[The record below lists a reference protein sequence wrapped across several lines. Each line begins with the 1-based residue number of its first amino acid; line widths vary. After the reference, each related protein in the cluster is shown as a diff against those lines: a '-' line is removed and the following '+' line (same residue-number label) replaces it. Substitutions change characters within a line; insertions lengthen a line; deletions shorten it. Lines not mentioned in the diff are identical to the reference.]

1 MNIFYI
7 HDNPVIAAQAMTDK
21 YVVKM
26 ILESAQLLST
36 AHRALDGQEFIQ
48 LSKSGARLRKWNHPD
63 AHMDITLYK
72 STHLNHPSG
81 IWVRQSAQNY
91 MWLYKH
97 FIALSEEYYQRYGK
111 RHASEL
117 LLSGLLSKA
126 PNNIPNIRRTPM
138 LVAITDTQWHVPNNP
153 LQSYRNYYVGEKL
166 QTPKDTERYYRV
178 LGLKEAANEIRTDNL
193 SEHGVLLEQLYR

>member
-7 HDNPVIAAQAMTDK
+7 HDNPIIAAQAMTDK
-21 YVVKM
+21 HVVKM

-36 AHRALDGQEFIQ
+36 AHRALDGEEFIQ

-63 AHMDITLYK
+63 PHMDATLYK

-81 IWVRQSAQNY
+81 IWVRDSTENY
-91 MWLYKH
+91 MWLYQH

-126 PNNIPNIRRTPM
+126 PNKIPNIRRTPI

-166 QTPKDTERYYRV
+166 KTPKDTDRYYKV
-178 LGLKEAANEIRTDNL
+178 LGLKEAQDESKVSNISQVRE
-193 SEHGVLLEQLYR
+193 LLEQLY

>member
-7 HDNPVIAAQAMTDK
+7 HENPIIAAQAMTDK
-21 YVVKM
+21 HVVKM

-36 AHRALDGQEFIQ
+36 AHRALDGQQFIQ
-48 LSKSGARLRKWNHPD
+48 LSKSGARLKKWNHPD
-63 AHMDITLYK
+63 PHMDATLYK

-81 IWVRQSAQNY
+81 IWVRQSKQNY
-91 MWLYKH
+91 KWLFQH
-97 FIALSEEYYQRYGK
+97 FLALSEEYYQRYGK

-117 LLSGLLSKA
+117 LLAGLLKT
-126 PNNIPNIRRTPM
+126 PPKNIPDISQTPM

-166 QTPKDTERYYRV
+166 KTPKDTERYYRV
-178 LGLKEAANEIRTDNL
+178 LGLKEEQNEDR
-193 SEHGVLLEQLYR
+193 SENIPQVYKLLE

>member
-7 HDNPVIAAQAMTDK
+7 HTDPIIAAQAMTDK
-21 YVVKM
+21 HVVKM

-63 AHMDITLYK
+63 AHMDATLYK

-81 IWVRQSAQNY
+81 IWVRQSADNY

-97 FIALSEEYYQRYGK
+97 FIGLSEEYYQRYGK

-117 LLSGLLSKA
+117 LLSGLLSNPPK
-126 PNNIPNIRRTPM
+126 NIPHIGPTSM
-138 LVAITDTQWHVPNNP
+138 LVAITDTKWHVPNNP
-153 LQSYRNYYVGEKL
+153 LQSYRNYYIGEKL
-166 QTPKDTERYYRV
+166 KTPKDTERYYKV
-178 LGLKEAANEIRTDNL
+178 LGLKEAQDESKVSNISQVRE
-193 SEHGVLLEQLYR
+193 LLEQLY

>member
-21 YVVKM
+21 HVVKM

-36 AHRALDGQEFIQ
+36 AHRALDGEEFIQ

-63 AHMDITLYK
+63 PHMDATLYK

-81 IWVRQSAQNY
+81 IWVRDSTENY
-91 MWLYKH
+91 MWLYQH

-126 PNNIPNIRRTPM
+126 PNKIPNIRRTPI

-166 QTPKDTERYYRV
+166 KTPKDTDRYYKV
-178 LGLKEAANEIRTDNL
+178 LGLKEAKDESKVSNIPQVRE
-193 SEHGVLLEQLYR
+193 LLEQLY

>member
-21 YVVKM
+21 HVVKM

-81 IWVRQSAQNY
+81 IWVRQSSENY

-126 PNNIPNIRRTPM
+126 PNKIPHIRRTPM

-166 QTPKDTERYYRV
+166 KTPKDTDRYYKV
-178 LGLKEAANEIRTDNL
+178 LGLKEAKDESKVSNIPQVRE
-193 SEHGVLLEQLYR
+193 LLEQLY

>member
-7 HDNPVIAAQAMTDK
+7 HTDPVIAAQAMTDK
-21 YVVKM
+21 HVVKM

-36 AHRALDGQEFIQ
+36 AHRALDGKEFIQ

-63 AHMDITLYK
+63 AHMDATLYK

-81 IWVRQSAQNY
+81 IWVRQSADNY
-91 MWLYKH
+91 MWLYNH
-97 FIALSEEYYQRYGK
+97 FIALSEEYYQRYNK

-117 LLSGLLSKA
+117 LLSGLLSKV
-126 PNNIPNIRRTPM
+126 PTNIARIGLTPM

-166 QTPKDTERYYRV
+166 KTPKDTERYYKV
-178 LGLKEAANEIRTDNL
+178 LGLKEAQDESKVSNIPQVRE
-193 SEHGVLLEQLYR
+193 LLEQLY

>member
-7 HDNPVIAAQAMTDK
+7 SDNPVIAAQAMTDK
-21 YVVKM
+21 HVVKM

-63 AHMDITLYK
+63 PHMDATLYK

-81 IWVRQSAQNY
+81 IWVRQSAENY

-117 LLSGLLSKA
+117 LLSGLLSKT
-126 PNNIPNIRRTPM
+126 PNKIPKIRRTPM

-166 QTPKDTERYYRV
+166 NTPKDTERYYRV
-178 LGLKEAANEIRTDNL
+178 LGLKEVTDETKDSNLRTYGL
-193 SEHGVLLEQLYR
+193 LLE

>member
-7 HDNPVIAAQAMTDK
+7 HTDPVIAAQAMTDK
-21 YVVKM
+21 HVVKM

-36 AHRALDGQEFIQ
+36 AHRALDGEEFIQ

-63 AHMDITLYK
+63 AHMDMTLYK

-81 IWVRQSAQNY
+81 IWVRQSADNY
-91 MWLYKH
+91 MWLYNH
-97 FIALSEEYYQRYGK
+97 FIALSEEYYQLYNK

-117 LLSGLLSKA
+117 LLSGLLSKVPA
-126 PNNIPNIRRTPM
+126 NIPRIGLTPM

-166 QTPKDTERYYRV
+166 KTPKDTDRYYKV
-178 LGLKEAANEIRTDNL
+178 LGLKEAQDESKVSNIPQVRK
-193 SEHGVLLEQLYR
+193 LLEQLY

>member
-7 HDNPVIAAQAMTDK
+7 HDNPVIAAKAMTDK
-21 YVVKM
+21 HVVKM

-63 AHMDITLYK
+63 PHMDATLYK

-81 IWVRQSAQNY
+81 IWVRQSSDNY
-91 MWLYKH
+91 MWLYNH
-97 FIALSEEYYQRYGK
+97 FIALSEEYYQRYNK

-117 LLSGLLSKA
+117 LLSGLLSKV
-126 PNNIPNIRRTPM
+126 PTNIARIGLTPM

-166 QTPKDTERYYRV
+166 KTPKDTERYYKV
-178 LGLKEAANEIRTDNL
+178 LGLKEAQDESKVGDIPQVR
-193 SEHGVLLEQLYR
+193 ELLEQLY

>member
-7 HDNPVIAAQAMTDK
+7 HDNPAIAAQAMTDK
-21 YVVKM
+21 HVVKM

-36 AHRALDGQEFIQ
+36 AHRYLDGQQYIQ
-48 LSKSGARLRKWNHPD
+48 LSKSGARLKKWNHPD
-63 AHMDITLYK
+63 PHMDATLYK

-81 IWVRQSAQNY
+81 VWVRQSKQNY
-91 MWLYKH
+91 RWLFQH
-97 FIALSEEYYQRYGK
+97 FLALSEEYYQRYGK

-117 LLSGLLSKA
+117 LLAGILKN
-126 PNNIPNIRRTPM
+126 PPKNIPDIHQTPM

-166 QTPKDTERYYRV
+166 KTLKDTERYYRV
-178 LGLKEAANEIRTDNL
+178 LNLQEVYDDTDQALRRRYN
-193 SEHGVLLEQLYR
+193 LLE

>member
-7 HDNPVIAAQAMTDK
+7 HTDPVIAAQAMTDK
-21 YVVKM
+21 HVVKM

-36 AHRALDGQEFIQ
+36 AHRYLDGQEYIQ

-63 AHMDITLYK
+63 PHLDATLYK

-81 IWVRQSAQNY
+81 IWVRQSKQNY
-91 MWLYKH
+91 MWLFRH
-97 FIALSEEYYQRYGK
+97 FLALSEEYYQRYGK

-117 LLSGLLSKA
+117 LLAGILKN
-126 PNNIPNIRRTPM
+126 PPKNIPNTRQTPM

-166 QTPKDTERYYRV
+166 KTPKDTERYYRV
-178 LGLKEAANEIRTDNL
+178 LGLKEEADVRDQALRTPNL
-193 SEHGVLLEQLYR
+193 LLE

>member
-7 HDNPVIAAQAMTDK
+7 HTDPVVAAQAMTDK
-21 YVVKM
+21 HVVKM

-63 AHMDITLYK
+63 AHMDATLYK

-81 IWVRQSAQNY
+81 IWVRQSADNY

-97 FIALSEEYYQRYGK
+97 FIALSEEYYQRYNK

-117 LLSGLLSKA
+117 LLSGLLSKV
-126 PNNIPNIRRTPM
+126 PTNIARIGLTPM

-166 QTPKDTERYYRV
+166 KTPKDTERYYKV
-178 LGLKEAANEIRTDNL
+178 LGLKEAQDESKVGNIPQVRE
-193 SEHGVLLEQLYR
+193 LLEQLY

>member
-7 HDNPVIAAQAMTDK
+7 HTDPVIAAQAMTDK
-21 YVVKM
+21 HVVKM

-36 AHRALDGQEFIQ
+36 AHRALDGKEFIQ

-63 AHMDITLYK
+63 AHMDATLYK

-81 IWVRQSAQNY
+81 IWVRQSADNY
-91 MWLYKH
+91 MWLYNH
-97 FIALSEEYYQRYGK
+97 FIALSEEYYQRYNK

-117 LLSGLLSKA
+117 LLSGLLSKV
-126 PNNIPNIRRTPM
+126 PTNIARIGLTPM

-166 QTPKDTERYYRV
+166 KTPKDTERYYKV
-178 LGLKEAANEIRTDNL
+178 LGLKEAQDESKVGDIPQVR
-193 SEHGVLLEQLYR
+193 ELLEQLY

>member
-7 HDNPVIAAQAMTDK
+7 HDNPAIAAQAMTDK
-21 YVVKM
+21 HVVKM

-63 AHMDITLYK
+63 PHMDATLYK

-81 IWVRQSAQNY
+81 IWVRQSAENY

-126 PNNIPNIRRTPM
+126 PNNIPKIKRTPM

-166 QTPKDTERYYRV
+166 KTPKDTDRYYKV
-178 LGLKEAANEIRTDNL
+178 LGLKEAQDESKIDNIPQVR
-193 SEHGVLLEQLYR
+193 ELLEQLY

>member
-7 HDNPVIAAQAMTDK
+7 HTDPVISAQAMTDK
-21 YVVKM
+21 HVVKM

-63 AHMDITLYK
+63 PHMDATLYK

-81 IWVRQSAQNY
+81 IWVRQSADNY
-91 MWLYKH
+91 MWLYNH
-97 FIALSEEYYQRYGK
+97 FIALSEEYYQRYNK

-117 LLSGLLSKA
+117 LLSGLLSNPPK
-126 PNNIPNIRRTPM
+126 NIPHIGPTPM

-166 QTPKDTERYYRV
+166 KTPKDTERYYRV
-178 LGLKEAANEIRTDNL
+178 LGLKEAQDESKVKHIPQIR
-193 SEHGVLLEQLYR
+193 ELLEQLY

>member
-7 HDNPVIAAQAMTDK
+7 HTDPVIAAKAMSDK
-21 YVVKM
+21 HVVKM

-63 AHMDITLYK
+63 PHMDVTLYK

-81 IWVRQSAQNY
+81 IWVRQSADNY
-91 MWLYKH
+91 MWLYNH
-97 FIALSEEYYQRYGK
+97 FIALSEEYYQRYNK

-117 LLSGLLSKA
+117 LLSGLLSKV
-126 PNNIPNIRRTPM
+126 PTNIARIGLTPM

-166 QTPKDTERYYRV
+166 KTPKDTERYYKV
-178 LGLKEAANEIRTDNL
+178 LGLKEAQDESKVGNIPQVRE
-193 SEHGVLLEQLYR
+193 LLEQLY

>member
-1 MNIFYI
+1 
-7 HDNPVIAAQAMTDK
+7 
-21 YVVKM
+21 M

-63 AHMDITLYK
+63 LHMDATLYK

-81 IWVRQSAQNY
+81 IWVRQSADNY
-91 MWLYKH
+91 MWLYNH
-97 FIALSEEYYQRYGK
+97 FIALSEEYYQRYNK

-117 LLSGLLSKA
+117 LLSGLLSKV
-126 PNNIPNIRRTPM
+126 PTNIARIGLTPM

-166 QTPKDTERYYRV
+166 KTPKDTERYYKV
-178 LGLKEAANEIRTDNL
+178 LGLKEAQDESKVSNIPQVRE
-193 SEHGVLLEQLYR
+193 LLEQLY

>member
-7 HDNPVIAAQAMTDK
+7 HTDPVIAAQAMTDK
-21 YVVKM
+21 HVVKM

-48 LSKSGARLRKWNHPD
+48 LSKSGARLRKWNHPNQ
-63 AHMDITLYK
+63 HMDMTLYK

-81 IWVRQSAQNY
+81 IWVRQSSDNY
-91 MWLYKH
+91 MWLYNH

-117 LLSGLLSKA
+117 LLSGLLSKVPA
-126 PNNIPNIRRTPM
+126 NIPRIGLTPM
-138 LVAITDTQWHVPNNP
+138 LVAITDTQWHVPNNA

-166 QTPKDTERYYRV
+166 KTPKDTDRYYKV
-178 LGLKEAANEIRTDNL
+178 LGLKEAKDESKVSNIPQVRE
-193 SEHGVLLEQLYR
+193 LLEQLY

>member
-7 HDNPVIAAQAMTDK
+7 HTDPVIAAQAMTDK
-21 YVVKM
+21 HVVKM

-63 AHMDITLYK
+63 QHMDVTLYK

-81 IWVRQSAQNY
+81 IWVRQSADNY
-91 MWLYKH
+91 MWLYNH
-97 FIALSEEYYQRYGK
+97 FIALSEEYYQRYNK

-117 LLSGLLSKA
+117 LLSGLLSKV
-126 PNNIPNIRRTPM
+126 PTNIARIGLTPM

-166 QTPKDTERYYRV
+166 KTPKDTERYYKV
-178 LGLKEAANEIRTDNL
+178 LGLKEAQDESKVGDIPQVR
-193 SEHGVLLEQLYR
+193 ELLEQLY

>member
-7 HDNPVIAAQAMTDK
+7 HTDPVVSAQAMTDK
-21 YVVKM
+21 HVVKM

-63 AHMDITLYK
+63 SHMDATLYK

-81 IWVRQSAQNY
+81 IWVRQSADNY
-91 MWLYKH
+91 MWLYNH

-117 LLSGLLSKA
+117 LLSGLLSKV
-126 PNNIPNIRRTPM
+126 PTNIARIGLTPM

-166 QTPKDTERYYRV
+166 KTPKDTERYYKV
-178 LGLKEAANEIRTDNL
+178 LGLKEAQDESKVGDIPQVR
-193 SEHGVLLEQLYR
+193 ELLEQLY

>member
-21 YVVKM
+21 HVVKM

-63 AHMDITLYK
+63 THMDITLYK

-81 IWVRQSAQNY
+81 IWVRQSAENY

-166 QTPKDTERYYRV
+166 NTPKDTERYYRV
-178 LGLKEAANEIRTDNL
+178 LSLKEVTDETKDSNLRTYGL
-193 SEHGVLLEQLYR
+193 LLE

>member
-21 YVVKM
+21 HVVKM

-81 IWVRQSAQNY
+81 IWVRQSAENY

-166 QTPKDTERYYRV
+166 KTPKDTERYYKV
-178 LGLKEAANEIRTDNL
+178 LGLKEAQDESKVGDIPQVR
-193 SEHGVLLEQLYR
+193 ELLEQLY

>member
-7 HDNPVIAAQAMTDK
+7 HTDPVIAAQAMTDK
-21 YVVKM
+21 HVVKM

-63 AHMDITLYK
+63 AHMDATLYK

-81 IWVRQSAQNY
+81 IWVRQSADNY
-91 MWLYKH
+91 MWLYNH
-97 FIALSEEYYQRYGK
+97 FIALSEEYYQRYNK

-117 LLSGLLSKA
+117 LLSGLLSKV
-126 PNNIPNIRRTPM
+126 PTNIARIGLTPM

-166 QTPKDTERYYRV
+166 KTPKDTERYYKV
-178 LGLKEAANEIRTDNL
+178 LGLKEAQDESKVGDIPQVR
-193 SEHGVLLEQLYR
+193 ELLEQLY

>member
-7 HDNPVIAAQAMTDK
+7 HIDPIIASKAMTDK
-21 YVVKM
+21 HVVKM

-36 AHRALDGQEFIQ
+36 AHRALDGQEYIQ

-63 AHMDITLYK
+63 PHMDATLYK

-81 IWVRQSAQNY
+81 IWVRQSKQNY
-91 MWLYKH
+91 IWLFQH
-97 FIALSEEYYQRYGK
+97 FIALSQEYYERYGR

-117 LLSGLLSKA
+117 LLAGLLKN
-126 PNNIPNIRRTPM
+126 PPKNIPDIPQTAM
-138 LVAITDTQWHVPNNP
+138 LVAITDIRWHVADNP

-166 QTPKDTERYYRV
+166 NTPKDTERYYKV
-178 LGLKEAANEIRTDNL
+178 LGLKEAANEIRIDNL
-193 SEHGVLLEQLYR
+193 SKHGDGLLLEHL

>member
-21 YVVKM
+21 HVVKM

-36 AHRALDGQEFIQ
+36 AHRYLDGQEYIQ
-48 LSKSGARLRKWNHPD
+48 LSKSGARLKKWNHPD
-63 AHMDITLYK
+63 PHTDATLYK

-81 IWVRQSAQNY
+81 VWVRQSAENY

-166 QTPKDTERYYRV
+166 NTPKDTERYYRV
-178 LGLKEAANEIRTDNL
+178 LSLKEVTDETKDSNLRTYGL
-193 SEHGVLLEQLYR
+193 LLE